1 MPLKPCL
8 KWVGGKTQI
17 LDKVFALFPATM
29 RSYHEP
35 FVGGGSV
42 LIELLERRRAGTL
55 TLTGT
60 IYASDLNPHLITLY
74 QTIQQSPTELIA
86 ALQRLAATYTA
97 CTGTVVNR
105 APLTEPEGRESKES
119 YYYWI
124 RARFN
129 TVTLDPVERAATFL
143 FLNKTCFRGLYR
155 EGPRGFNVPFGH
167 YKNPG
172 IYEEATIRGLS
183 ALFADV
189 VFTHAPFTQSLAAT
203 RVQAGDFVYLDPPYA
218 PIDATSFTGYT
229 AAGFDAAA
237 HDTLFKEIAGIP
249 QKGASALMSNA
260 DVELVRKAFPS
271 TSYTT
276 TTIRCK
282 RSINS
287 TNPAHHVNEVLVLTK
302 S

>member
-17 LDKVFALFPATM
+17 LPAVLALFPPTLN
-29 RSYHEP
+29 SYHEP

-42 LIELLERRRAGTL
+42 LIEVLERKRAGTL
-55 TLTGT
+55 VLNGR

-74 QTIQQSPTELIA
+74 QTIQSHPTELVA
-86 ALQRLAATYTA
+86 ALKALVAIFTA

-105 APLTEPEGRESKES
+105 APSTEEEARSSQES

-129 TVTLDPVERAATFL
+129 TARLEPVERAAMFL
-143 FLNKTCFRGLYR
+143 FLNKTCFRGVYR

-172 IYEEATIRGLS
+172 IYEEAAIHALS

-189 VFTHAPFTQSLAAT
+189 VFTHAPFTESLAAT
-203 RVQAGDFVYLDPPYA
+203 KVQSGDFVYLDPPYA

-229 AAGFDAAA
+229 AAGFDAAD
-237 HDTLFKEIAGIP
+237 HDTLFTRIGTFKQEGVR
-249 QKGASALMSNA
+249 SLMSNA
-260 DVELVRKAFPS
+260 DVDLVKKAFPAP
-271 TSYTT
+271 SYTT
-276 TTIRCK
+276 SIINCK
-282 RSINS
+282 RSIHS
-287 TNPAHHVNEVLVLTK
+287 KDPGQRVNEVLVRNY
-302 S
+302 